1 MIKSVQKAINILTLI
16 SNNLG
21 QPVTVS
27 KISEQ
32 LSINKSTCCHLL
44 DTLETE
50 GFVTNISRSRGYI
63 LGPAAYCL
71 TRFDNYKNQFIATVK
86 PIISYLHK
94 NLKHTV
100 ALAII
105 EAEQKYIIDYIDEDD
120 LYEDK
125 PKIMSDDIYR
135 TATGRA
141 ILANMHPDKIY
152 KIYQKFGKPKPNE
165 WNEITSLN
173 DLYTFAKKSKKE
185 QIFKSVHHNNDGI
198 YSGFASPLFSK
209 KGCAGAIGI
218 GVKTKKPLSVK
229 EENEIKSYLLK
240 GIKIA
245 NEHLKNQITY
255 NI

>member
-1 MIKSVQKAINILTLI
+1 MIKSVQKALNILTLI

-27 KISEQ
+27 EISHQ
-32 LSINKSTCCHLL
+32 LSLNKSTCCHLL

-50 GFVTNISRSRGYI
+50 GFATNISRSKGYI

-71 TRFDNYKNQFIATVK
+71 TRYDNYKNQFIATVK
-86 PIISYLHK
+86 PIINYLHQ

-105 EAEQKYIIDYIDEDD
+105 ESEKKYIIDYIDGDD

-141 ILANMHPDKIY
+141 ILANMHTDEIY
-152 KIYQKFGKPKPNE
+152 KIYQKFGKPKPDE
-165 WNEITSLN
+165 WNEITSLD
-173 DLYTFAKKSKKE
+173 DLYAFVKNSKNE
-185 QIFKSVHHNNDGI
+185 QIFKSVQRKEDGI

-209 KGCAGAIGI
+209 KGCVGSI
-218 GVKTKKPLSVK
+218 GVGLKTQKPLSQK
-229 EENEIKSYLLK
+229 EENEIKSYLLV
-240 GIKIA
+240 GAKIA
-245 NEHLKNQITY
+245 NMHLKNQ
-255 NI
+255 NLSD